1 MRFDFEEEKSQ
12 AKALESIEKILQD
25 PGYDLEKVRADF
37 SYLKMKD
44 PAIIYLDNAATT
56 QRPDPVIDRVGE
68 FYRYENANPLRGNH
82 KLSLLATQAYEDGRE
97 KVKELL
103 NARQKEEI
111 LFTRNASE
119 SLNLVSYLW
128 ALHVLKPGDEVLITR
143 MEHHSNCVNWQFA
156 CQKSGAI
163 LRYIDLDEDFH
174 LDQKDFLEKLN
185 DRTKVVAFSGASN
198 VLSTV
203 PDAKGMIEKI
213 HQKGAIAVMDAAQAA
228 PHEKLDVQDLD
239 CDFLAFSGHKMLSP
253 FGIGVLYGKR
263 EILEKIPPFLYG
275 GEMIEYVQDLESS
288 FAPLPYKFEAGT
300 QNVGGVVG
308 LSAAIDYLN
317 AIGLEKI
324 ERYEKALAEYCAI
337 RLREIPGTEIYR
349 PQSGP
354 RGAAVAFNLD
364 QIHPHDV
371 STIVDTKGVAI
382 RSGHHCTQPLHRY
395 LGISASC
402 RASVAFYNTK
412 KEVDQLIEA
421 LQYTREVM
429 GFKEA

>member
-1 MRFDFEEEKSQ
+1 MRFDFEEEKSPT
-12 AKALESIEKILQD
+12 KALESIEKILQD
-25 PGYDLEKVRADF
+25 PGYDLEEVRRDF
-37 SYLKMKD
+37 SYLKLKD

-68 FYRYENANPLRGNH
+68 FYRFENANPLRGNH

-97 KVKELL
+97 KVREFL
-103 NARQKEEI
+103 NAREKEEI

-156 CQKSGAI
+156 CQKSGAS
-163 LRYIDLDEDFH
+163 LRYIDLDEDYH
-174 LDQKDFLEKLN
+174 LDLEDFEKKLT

-228 PHEKLDVQDLD
+228 PHEKMDVQDLD

-275 GEMIEYVQDLESS
+275 GEMIEYVQDLDST

-300 QNVGGVVG
+300 QDVGGVVG
-308 LSAAIDYLN
+308 LHAAIDYIH
-317 AIGLEKI
+317 AIGLDHIEK
-324 ERYEKALAEYCAI
+324 YEKALAEYCAI
-337 RLREIPGTEIYR
+337 RLREIPGTTVYR
-349 PQSGP
+349 PKKGS

-364 QIHPHDV
+364 KIHPHDV

-412 KEVDQLIEA
+412 EEVDRLIEA
-421 LQYTREVM
+421 LNYTREVM